1 MGQPDVQMYRIFL
14 NLQNILYNSTCG
26 KCKSFSIRKF
36 FRADVEGVEGVG
48 AVGAVLEEGF
58 FALGELFA

>member
-1 MGQPDVQMYRIFL
+1 MYRIFL
-14 NLQNILYNSTCG
+14 NLQNILYNSTG
-26 KCKSFSIRKF
+26 RESISFSIREF
-36 FRADVEGVEGVG
+36 FCADVEGVEGVG

>member
-14 NLQNILYNSTCG
+14 NLQNILYYSTG
-26 KCKSFSIRKF
+26 RESKSFSIREF
-36 FRADVEGVEGVG
+36 FRADVEGVEG
-48 AVGAVLEEGF
+48 VGAVLEEGF

>member
-1 MGQPDVQMYRIFL
+1 MYRIFL
-14 NLQNILYNSTCG
+14 NLQNILYNSTGGECI
-26 KCKSFSIRKF
+26 SFSIREF
-36 FRADVEGVEGVG
+36 LRADVEGVEGVG